1 MSASSSAEV
10 TSGKKYRPKVG
21 GSWYGLYAAIEVL
34 HVAEYQNANGCRRQ
48 KAFVLGTEITNGKHA
63 FSIDVKAVIS
73 EFIEVR
79 PFFEA
84 GKKYRFKDGQEA
96 LIVAVHETADGDR
109 GALGEYSPSRGDMA
123 GRKYVAYFEQYDFDN
138 MSEVE

>member
-1 MSASSSAEV
+1 MSASSPEEV
-10 TSGKKYRPKVG
+10 TVGKKFRPKL
-21 GSWYGLYAAIEVL
+21 GSPYTFYAAIEIL
-34 HVAEYQNANGCRRQ
+34 HVVEYLNANGDKVQ
-48 KAFVLGTEITNGKHA
+48 NVFVLGEDSAGGKHA
-63 FSIDVKAVIS
+63 FNMSMQTVTN

-109 GALGEYSPSRGDMA
+109 GALGECSPSRGDMA